1 MPETQNNDQEDED
14 EDAVGSDDEDK
25 WSPAITRRK
34 KGLGANDLRLEGT
47 VNRWSGKMLVMADG
61 PKNASSYRL
70 YRSGSGEMD
79 DFEDPGAPDLM
90 TSRYG
95 TLKHVVNGRQ
105 KFKYGKMHA
114 KTIQGVAWFVDKS
127 ILKRF
132 KTYFP
137 REVDLIKPKETLED
151 FPVIRENRDGKVR
164 MKVVDLVV
172 KIKWLI
178 DGENVSS
185 WESRDTARRIWGKK
199 ADNAIYLAGQYQEKA
214 YMKWIEN
221 PETGRD
227 RSATPWSLGLTP
239 TEESEGVPSLTPDRA
254 DSPEDQ
260 SSRATT
266 PGKAVRFQASPADV
280 KPASMK
286 LADWMNDYMELKGIT
301 DRENMTA
308 EQNAMMMQAWRIDKT
323 TMVA

>member
-1 MPETQNNDQEDED
+1 
-14 EDAVGSDDEDK
+14 V
-25 WSPAITRRK
+25 
-34 KGLGANDLRLEGT
+34 NDLRLEGT

-90 TSRYG
+90 MSRYG

-114 KTIQGVAWFVDKS
+114 KTIQGVAWVVDKT

-132 KTYFP
+132 PKYFP

-151 FPVIRENRDGKVR
+151 FPVIRENSDGKVR

-214 YMKWIEN
+214 YAKWVES

-227 RSATPWSLGLTP
+227 RSATPWSLGLSPTP
-239 TEESEGVPSLTPDRA
+239 ESESVPSLTPDRGETPA
-254 DSPEDQ
+254 EESTRAQTPE
-260 SSRATT
+260 
-266 PGKAVRFQASPADV
+266 KAVRFQGSAPDS

-286 LADWMNDYMELKGIT
+286 LADWMNDYLELKGIT
-301 DRENMTA
+301 DREKMSA
-308 EQNAMMMQAWRIDKT
+308 EQNALMMQAWRIDKS